1 MPLKKPEEIIF
12 KIDCRQNLIEETPF
26 FCFINRVIF
35 DFTKYLYN
43 KSENG
48 GNKFFIYLGEI
59 AS

>member
-1 MPLKKPEEIIF
+1 MIIF
-12 KIDCRQNLIEETPF
+12 KIDCRQNLIEENPL